1 MFLLS
6 FFFFFFWD
14 HCNPQNAPTH
24 VPRFFSLLPWQ
35 LNNAMFLTEK
45 GHRQGNIALTHR
57 QSTFQLPPKSKKADL
72 SPGLN
77 CPRAHLMLFSVCK
90 WKMCLGRLR
99 ASQRC
104 SAGEVHTY
112 THTHTCSSSS
122 PDKSGTRTGNFG
134 PKIML
139 RANFFPP
146 PVPSCY
152 PTLQLYATLPP
163 KHARIGLLS
172 QQTNRVILSSNHD
185 IMTIWLQCET

>member
-1 MFLLS
+1 
-6 FFFFFFWD
+6 
-14 HCNPQNAPTH
+14 
-24 VPRFFSLLPWQ
+24 
-35 LNNAMFLTEK
+35 MFLTEK
-45 GHRQGNIALTHR
+45 GHGQGNIALTHR
-57 QSTFQLPPKSKKADL
+57 QLNFSTSTKVQKGRSVPGPKLPPGSPNAIQRVQMKDVSWKIASL
-72 SPGLN
+72 SAVQ
-77 CPRAHLMLFSVCK
+77 RRRSAHI
-90 WKMCLGRLR
+90 
-99 ASQRC
+99 
-104 SAGEVHTY
+104 Y
-112 THTHTCSSSS
+112 THTHSSSSS

-185 IMTIWLQCET
+185 IMTI

>member
-1 MFLLS
+1 
-6 FFFFFFWD
+6 
-14 HCNPQNAPTH
+14 
-24 VPRFFSLLPWQ
+24 
-35 LNNAMFLTEK
+35 MFLTEK
-45 GHRQGNIALTHR
+45 GHGQGNIALTHR
-57 QSTFQLPPKSKKADL
+57 QLNFSTSTKVQKGRSVPGPKL
-72 SPGLN
+72 SPGSPNAIQRVQMKDVSWKIASLSAVQ
-77 CPRAHLMLFSVCK
+77 RRRSAHI
-90 WKMCLGRLR
+90 
-99 ASQRC
+99 
-104 SAGEVHTY
+104 Y
-112 THTHTCSSSS
+112 THTHSSSSS

-185 IMTIWLQCET
+185 IMTI